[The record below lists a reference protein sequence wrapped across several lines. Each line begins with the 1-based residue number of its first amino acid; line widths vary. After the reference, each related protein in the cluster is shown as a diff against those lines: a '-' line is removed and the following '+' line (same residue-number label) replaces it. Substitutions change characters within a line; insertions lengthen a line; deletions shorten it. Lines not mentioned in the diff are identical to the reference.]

1 MHNTPIASIKFY
13 KFHSI
18 QYMATKN
25 QQQPEEDEF
34 DEGDDEGITEIEYLG
49 SLLQTEEGESITQVL
64 DRISKHI
71 ENQNKLFVKLVIGLE
86 KISANIQNGK
96 NQSSGKEPE

>member
-1 MHNTPIASIKFY
+1 MS
-13 KFHSI
+13 
-18 QYMATKN
+18 TKN
-25 QQQPEEDEF
+25 QQQPVEDEF
-34 DEGDDEGITEIEYLG
+34 DDGDDEGITEIEYLG
-49 SLLQTEEGESITQVL
+49 SLLQTDEGESITQVL

-96 NQSSGKEPE
+96 NQSAGKESE

>member
-1 MHNTPIASIKFY
+1 MS
-13 KFHSI
+13 
-18 QYMATKN
+18 TKN
-25 QQQPEEDEF
+25 QQQPMEEEF
-34 DEGDDEGITEIEYLG
+34 DEDDEGITEIEYLG

-71 ENQNKLFVKLVIGLE
+71 ENQNKLFVKLVLGLE

-96 NQSSGKEPE
+96 NQSVGKESE

>member
-1 MHNTPIASIKFY
+1 MS
-13 KFHSI
+13 
-18 QYMATKN
+18 TKN
-25 QQQPEEDEF
+25 QQQPMEEEF

-96 NQSSGKEPE
+96 NQSAGKESE

>member
-1 MHNTPIASIKFY
+1 MS
-13 KFHSI
+13 
-18 QYMATKN
+18 TKN
-25 QQQPEEDEF
+25 QQQPVEDEF
-34 DEGDDEGITEIEYLG
+34 DDGDDEGITEIEYLG
-49 SLLQTEEGESITQVL
+49 ALLQTDEGESITQVL

-96 NQSSGKEPE
+96 NQSAGKESE

>member
-1 MHNTPIASIKFY
+1 MSNP
-13 KFHSI
+13 
-18 QYMATKN
+18 N
-25 QQQPEEDEF
+25 EDDFE
-34 DEGDDEGITEIEYLG
+34 DGDDEGISEIEYLG

-96 NQSSGKEPE
+96 NQSFGKESQ